1 MENINENS
9 KSPQNGDDQDDIL
22 TLKRNAFW
30 HIWKR
35 RALLLIALIFLL
47 IPLWGTFQPLFE
59 FILFAVSL
67 AALTYPIFYRPI
79 YRLGQKLMPHF
90 LGNRISEFSA
100 ILSTLTLLL
109 FMLSPIL
116 LLLIEASKS
125 PQGFGNMVVSL
136 ALGEDEGR
144 EILLDSVSRRISE
157 MRSIYPRLPIDEEK
171 AVQFVA
177 NLLGDTRQFSGSFLE
192 FLFKGT
198 RGFVAEL
205 ALALI
210 ALSFLYA
217 HGGSFVQQ
225 AMKFGGFERKEVE
238 IWFKLHRKITFRL
251 LSDTLLTSIFRGL
264 SLGVVAYFVGGFFFI
279 PVFFLGSF
287 AGLVPVVGS
296 AMIWLPLASLVW
308 TRGEPVTALF
318 LAFLSLVLNYGIS
331 RFRSGMGKR
340 LHQQGAWLSFML
352 FLGIIGGLLSY
363 GPQGFV
369 IGPMAVVLAYGLV
382 RFLSGQTLSDAR
394 QITHN

>member
-1 MENINENS
+1 MSLDSKEPSDSENGVDLLS
-9 KSPQNGDDQDDIL
+9 
-22 TLKRNAFW
+22 LKRNAFW
-30 HIWKR
+30 HLWKR
-35 RALLLIALIFLL
+35 RGLLLVALIFVL
-47 IPLWGTFQPLFE
+47 IPLWGTFKPLFE
-59 FILFAVSL
+59 FILFAISL
-67 AALTYPIFYRPI
+67 AALTYPVFYRPI
-79 YRLGQKLMPHF
+79 YRLVQKVGSKLPS
-90 LGNRISEFSA
+90 NRLSEFSA
-100 ILSTLTLLL
+100 ILSTLTLVL

-116 LLLIEASKS
+116 LLLVEASKT
-125 PQGFGNMVVSL
+125 PQSFGNMVVSL

-144 EILLDSVSRRISE
+144 QILLESVGQRISE
-157 MRSIYPRLPIDEEK
+157 MRSIYPRLPIDEGK
-171 AVQFVA
+171 AVQFVE

-225 AMKFGGFERKEVE
+225 AMKFGGFEKKEVE
-238 IWFKLHRKITFRL
+238 TWFKLHQKITLRL

-264 SLGVVAYFVGGFFFI
+264 SLGLVAYFVGGFFFL

-308 TRGEPVTALF
+308 SRGEPITAF
-318 LAFLSLVLNYGIS
+318 ILASLSLLLNYGIS
-331 RFRSGMGKR
+331 RFRAGMGKR
-340 LHQQGAWLSFML
+340 LHEQGAWLSFML

-369 IGPMAVVLAYGLV
+369 IGPMAVVLAYGLI
-382 RFLSGQTLSDAR
+382 RFLSGQSTS
-394 QITHN
+394 NS

>member
-1 MENINENS
+1 MSLDSKEPIDSENGVDLLS
-9 KSPQNGDDQDDIL
+9 
-22 TLKRNAFW
+22 LKRNAFW
-30 HIWKR
+30 HLWKR
-35 RALLLIALIFLL
+35 RGLLLVALIFVL
-47 IPLWGTFQPLFE
+47 IPLWGTFKPLFE
-59 FILFAVSL
+59 FILFAISL
-67 AALTYPIFYRPI
+67 AALTYPVFYRPI
-79 YRLGQKLMPHF
+79 YRLIQKVGLKLPS
-90 LGNRISEFSA
+90 NRLSEFSA
-100 ILSTLTLLL
+100 ILSTLTLVL

-116 LLLIEASKS
+116 LLLVEASKT
-125 PQGFGNMVVSL
+125 PQSFGNMVVSL

-144 EILLDSVSRRISE
+144 QILLESVGQRISE
-157 MRSIYPRLPIDEEK
+157 MRSIYPRLPIDEGK
-171 AVQFVA
+171 AVQFVE

-225 AMKFGGFERKEVE
+225 AMKFGGFEKKEVE
-238 IWFKLHRKITFRL
+238 TWFKLHQKITLRL

-264 SLGVVAYFVGGFFFI
+264 SLGLVAYFVGGFFFL

-308 TRGEPVTALF
+308 SRGEPITALI
-318 LAFLSLVLNYGIS
+318 LASLSLLLNYGIS
-331 RFRSGMGKR
+331 RFRAGMGKR
-340 LHQQGAWLSFML
+340 LHEQGAWLSFML

-363 GPQGFV
+363 GAQGFV
-369 IGPMAVVLAYGLV
+369 IGPMAVVLAYGLI
-382 RFLSGQTLSDAR
+382 RFLSGQS
-394 QITHN
+394 ISNS

>member
-1 MENINENS
+1 MSVDSKDSNEPES
-9 KSPQNGDDQDDIL
+9 GLDLLS
-22 TLKRNAFW
+22 LKRNAFW
-30 HIWKR
+30 HLWKR
-35 RALLLIALIFLL
+35 RGLLLVALIFVL
-47 IPLWGTFQPLFE
+47 IPLWGTFAPLFE
-59 FILFAVSL
+59 FILFAISL
-67 AALTYPIFYRPI
+67 AALTYPVFYRPI
-79 YRLGQKLMPHF
+79 YRLVQKVGSNLPS
-90 LGNRISEFSA
+90 NRLSEFSA
-100 ILSTLTLLL
+100 ILSTLTLVL

-116 LLLIEASKS
+116 LLLVEASKS
-125 PQGFGNMVVSL
+125 PQSFGNMVVSL
-136 ALGEDEGR
+136 AIGEDEGR
-144 EILLDSVSRRISE
+144 KILLNSVGQRISE

-225 AMKFGGFERKEVE
+225 AMKFGGFEKKEVE
-238 IWFKLHRKITFRL
+238 TWFKLHQKITLRL
-251 LSDTLLTSIFRGL
+251 LNDTLLTSIFRGL
-264 SLGVVAYFVGGFFFI
+264 SLGLVAYFIGGFFFL

-308 TRGEPVTALF
+308 TRGEPATALL
-318 LAFLSLVLNYGIS
+318 LASLSLLLNYGIS
-331 RFRSGMGKR
+331 RFRAGMGKR
-340 LHQQGAWLSFML
+340 LHEQGAWLSFML

-369 IGPMAVVLAYGLV
+369 IGPMAVVLAYGLI
-382 RFLSGQTLSDAR
+382 RFLSGQS
-394 QITHN
+394 ISNS

>member
-1 MENINENS
+1 MSVDSKDHSNSENGMDLLS
-9 KSPQNGDDQDDIL
+9 
-22 TLKRNAFW
+22 LKRNAFW
-30 HIWKR
+30 HLWKR
-35 RALLLIALIFLL
+35 RGLLLVALIFVL
-47 IPLWGTFQPLFE
+47 IPLWGTFKPLFE
-59 FILFAVSL
+59 FILFAISL
-67 AALTYPIFYRPI
+67 AALTYPVFYRPI
-79 YRLGQKLMPHF
+79 YRLVQKVGSKLPS
-90 LGNRISEFSA
+90 NRLSEFSA
-100 ILSTLTLLL
+100 ILSTLTLVL

-116 LLLIEASKS
+116 LLLVEASKT
-125 PQGFGNMVVSL
+125 PQSFGNMVVSL

-144 EILLDSVSRRISE
+144 QILLESVGQRISE
-157 MRSIYPRLPIDEEK
+157 MRSIYPRLPIDEGK
-171 AVQFVA
+171 AVQFVE

-225 AMKFGGFERKEVE
+225 AMKFGGFEKKEVE
-238 IWFKLHRKITFRL
+238 TWFKLHQKITLRL

-264 SLGVVAYFVGGFFFI
+264 SLGLVAYFVGGFFFL

-308 TRGEPVTALF
+308 SRGEPITALI
-318 LAFLSLVLNYGIS
+318 LASLSLLLNYGIS
-331 RFRSGMGKR
+331 RFRAGMGKR
-340 LHQQGAWLSFML
+340 LHEQGAWLSFML

-369 IGPMAVVLAYGLV
+369 IGPMAVVLAYGLI
-382 RFLSGQTLSDAR
+382 RFLSGQS
-394 QITHN
+394 ISNN

>member
-1 MENINENS
+1 MSVDSKDHSDSENGMDLLS
-9 KSPQNGDDQDDIL
+9 
-22 TLKRNAFW
+22 LKRNAFW
-30 HIWKR
+30 HLWKR
-35 RALLLIALIFLL
+35 RGLLLVALIFVL
-47 IPLWGTFQPLFE
+47 IPLWGTFKPLFE
-59 FILFAVSL
+59 FILFAISL
-67 AALTYPIFYRPI
+67 AALTYPVFYRPI
-79 YRLGQKLMPHF
+79 YRLVQKVGSKLPS
-90 LGNRISEFSA
+90 NRLSEFSA
-100 ILSTLTLLL
+100 ILSTLTLVL

-116 LLLIEASKS
+116 LLLVEASKT
-125 PQGFGNMVVSL
+125 PQSFGNMVVSL

-144 EILLDSVSRRISE
+144 QILLESVGQRISE
-157 MRSIYPRLPIDEEK
+157 MRSIYPRLPIDEGK
-171 AVQFVA
+171 AVQFVE

-225 AMKFGGFERKEVE
+225 AMKFGGFEKKEVE
-238 IWFKLHRKITFRL
+238 TWFKLHQKITLRL

-264 SLGVVAYFVGGFFFI
+264 SLGLVAYFVGGFFFL

-308 TRGEPVTALF
+308 SRGEPITALI
-318 LAFLSLVLNYGIS
+318 LASLSLLLNYGIS
-331 RFRSGMGKR
+331 RFRAGMGKR
-340 LHQQGAWLSFML
+340 LHEQGAWLSFML

-369 IGPMAVVLAYGLV
+369 IGPMAVVLAYGLI
-382 RFLSGQTLSDAR
+382 RFLSGQS
-394 QITHN
+394 ISKS

>member
-1 MENINENS
+1 MSGDSKDHNDSENGMDLLS
-9 KSPQNGDDQDDIL
+9 
-22 TLKRNAFW
+22 LKRNAFW
-30 HIWKR
+30 HLWKR
-35 RALLLIALIFLL
+35 RGLLLVALIFVL
-47 IPLWGTFQPLFE
+47 IPLWGTFAPLFE
-59 FILFAVSL
+59 FILFAISL
-67 AALTYPIFYRPI
+67 AALTYPVFYRPI
-79 YRLGQKLMPHF
+79 YRLVQKVGSNLPS
-90 LGNRISEFSA
+90 NRLSEFSA
-100 ILSTLTLLL
+100 ILSTLTLVL

-116 LLLIEASKS
+116 LLLVEASKS
-125 PQGFGNMVVSL
+125 PQSFGNMVVSL
-136 ALGEDEGR
+136 AIGEDEGR
-144 EILLDSVSRRISE
+144 KILLNSVGQRISE

-225 AMKFGGFERKEVE
+225 AMKFGGFEKKEVE
-238 IWFKLHRKITFRL
+238 TWFKLHQKITLRL

-264 SLGVVAYFVGGFFFI
+264 SLGLVAYFIGGFFFL

-308 TRGEPVTALF
+308 SRGEPVTALL
-318 LAFLSLVLNYGIS
+318 LASLSLLLNYGIS
-331 RFRSGMGKR
+331 RFRAGMGKR
-340 LHQQGAWLSFML
+340 LHEQGAWLSFML

-369 IGPMAVVLAYGLV
+369 IGPMAVVLAYGLI
-382 RFLSGQTLSDAR
+382 RFLSGQSVTNS
-394 QITHN
+394 

>member
-1 MENINENS
+1 MNFNS
-9 KSPQNGDDQDDIL
+9 TGSEDGGSTQDL
-22 TLKRNAFW
+22 LSMKRNAFW
-30 HIWKR
+30 HMWKR
-35 RALLLIALIFLL
+35 RAVLLIALIFVL
-47 IPLWGTFQPLFE
+47 IPLLGTFKPLFE

-67 AALTYPIFYRPI
+67 AALTYPIFFRPI
-79 YRLGQKLMPHF
+79 YRLGKKLLPNF
-90 LGNRISEFSA
+90 AGNRLSECSA
-100 ILSTLTLLL
+100 IISTLILLL

-116 LLLIEASKS
+116 LLLVEVSKS
-125 PQGFGNMVVSL
+125 PQGFGNMVISL
-136 ALGEDEGR
+136 ALGENEGR
-144 EILLDSVSRRISE
+144 AILLDSVSQRISE
-157 MRSIYPRLPIDEEK
+157 MRSIYPRLPIDEDK

-217 HGGSFVQQ
+217 HGGSFIQQ

-238 IWFKLHRKITFRL
+238 TWFKLHQKITFRL

-264 SLGVVAYFVGGFFFI
+264 ALGLVAYFTGGFFFL

-308 TRGEPVTALF
+308 TRGEPVTALI
-318 LAFLSLVLNYGIS
+318 LAVLSLVLNYGIS
-331 RFRSGMGKR
+331 RFRARMGKR

-382 RFLSGQTLSDAR
+382 RFLSGQSLSDPNPKGV
-394 QITHN
+394 I

>member
-1 MENINENS
+1 MSGDS
-9 KSPQNGDDQDDIL
+9 KDHNDSDNGMDL
-22 TLKRNAFW
+22 LSLKRNAFW
-30 HIWKR
+30 HLWKR
-35 RALLLIALIFLL
+35 RGLLLVALIFVL
-47 IPLWGTFQPLFE
+47 IPLWGTFAPLFE
-59 FILFAVSL
+59 FILFAISL

-79 YRLGQKLMPHF
+79 YRLVQKVGSNLPS
-90 LGNRISEFSA
+90 NRLSEFSA
-100 ILSTLTLLL
+100 ILSTLTLVL

-116 LLLIEASKS
+116 LLLLEASKS
-125 PQGFGNMVVSL
+125 PQSFGNMVVSL

-144 EILLDSVSRRISE
+144 QILLNSVGQRISE

-225 AMKFGGFERKEVE
+225 AMKFGGFEKKEVE
-238 IWFKLHRKITFRL
+238 TWFKLHQKITLRL

-264 SLGVVAYFVGGFFFI
+264 SLGLVAYFVGGFFFL

-308 TRGEPVTALF
+308 SRGEPVTALL
-318 LAFLSLVLNYGIS
+318 LASLSLLLNYGIS
-331 RFRSGMGKR
+331 RFRAGMGKR
-340 LHQQGAWLSFML
+340 LHEQGAWLSFML

-369 IGPMAVVLAYGLV
+369 IGPMAVVLAYGLI
-382 RFLSGQTLSDAR
+382 RFLSGQSVTNS
-394 QITHN
+394 

>member
-1 MENINENS
+1 MSLDSKEPSDSENGVDLLS
-9 KSPQNGDDQDDIL
+9 
-22 TLKRNAFW
+22 LKRNAFW
-30 HIWKR
+30 HLWKR
-35 RALLLIALIFLL
+35 RGLLLVALIFVL
-47 IPLWGTFQPLFE
+47 IPLWGTFKPLFE
-59 FILFAVSL
+59 FILFAISL
-67 AALTYPIFYRPI
+67 AALTYPVFYRPI
-79 YRLGQKLMPHF
+79 YRLIQKVGSKLPS
-90 LGNRISEFSA
+90 NRLSEFSA
-100 ILSTLTLLL
+100 ILSTLTLVL

-116 LLLIEASKS
+116 LLLVEASKT
-125 PQGFGNMVVSL
+125 PQSFGNMVVSL
-136 ALGEDEGR
+136 ALGENEGR
-144 EILLDSVSRRISE
+144 QILLESVGQRISE
-157 MRSIYPRLPIDEEK
+157 MRSIYPRLPIDEGK
-171 AVQFVA
+171 AVQFVE

-225 AMKFGGFERKEVE
+225 AMKFGGFEKKEVE
-238 IWFKLHRKITFRL
+238 TWFKLHQKITLRL

-264 SLGVVAYFVGGFFFI
+264 SLGLVAYFVGGFFFL

-308 TRGEPVTALF
+308 SRGEPITALI
-318 LAFLSLVLNYGIS
+318 LASLSLLLNYGIS
-331 RFRSGMGKR
+331 RFRAGMGKR
-340 LHQQGAWLSFML
+340 LHEQGAWLSFML

-363 GPQGFV
+363 GAQGFV
-369 IGPMAVVLAYGLV
+369 IGPMAVVLAYGLI
-382 RFLSGQTLSDAR
+382 RFLSGQS
-394 QITHN
+394 ISNS

>member
-1 MENINENS
+1 MSVDSKDHSDSENGMDLLS
-9 KSPQNGDDQDDIL
+9 
-22 TLKRNAFW
+22 LKRNAFW
-30 HIWKR
+30 HLWKR
-35 RALLLIALIFLL
+35 RGLLLGALIFVL
-47 IPLWGTFQPLFE
+47 IPLWGTFKPLFE
-59 FILFAVSL
+59 FILFAISL
-67 AALTYPIFYRPI
+67 AALTYPVFYRPI
-79 YRLGQKLMPHF
+79 YRLVQKVGSKLPS
-90 LGNRISEFSA
+90 NRLSEFSA
-100 ILSTLTLLL
+100 ILSTLTLVL

-116 LLLIEASKS
+116 LLLVEASKT
-125 PQGFGNMVVSL
+125 PQSFGNMVVSL

-144 EILLDSVSRRISE
+144 QILLGSVGQRISE
-157 MRSIYPRLPIDEEK
+157 MRSIYPRLPIDEGK
-171 AVQFVA
+171 AVQFVE

-225 AMKFGGFERKEVE
+225 AMKFGGFEKKEVE
-238 IWFKLHRKITFRL
+238 TWFKLHQKITLRL

-264 SLGVVAYFVGGFFFI
+264 SLGLVAYFVGGFFFL

-308 TRGEPVTALF
+308 SRGEPITALI
-318 LAFLSLVLNYGIS
+318 LASLSLLLNYGIS
-331 RFRSGMGKR
+331 RFRAGMGKR
-340 LHQQGAWLSFML
+340 LHEQGAWLSFML

-369 IGPMAVVLAYGLV
+369 IGPMAVVLAYGLI
-382 RFLSGQTLSDAR
+382 RFLSGQS
-394 QITHN
+394 ISNS

>member
-1 MENINENS
+1 MSGDS
-9 KSPQNGDDQDDIL
+9 KDHNDSDNGMDL
-22 TLKRNAFW
+22 LSLKRNAFW
-30 HIWKR
+30 HLWKR
-35 RALLLIALIFLL
+35 RGLLLVALIFVL
-47 IPLWGTFQPLFE
+47 IPLWGTFAPLFE
-59 FILFAVSL
+59 FILFAISL
-67 AALTYPIFYRPI
+67 AALTYPVFYRPI
-79 YRLGQKLMPHF
+79 YRLVQKVGSNLPS
-90 LGNRISEFSA
+90 NRLSEFSA
-100 ILSTLTLLL
+100 ILSTLTLVL

-116 LLLIEASKS
+116 LLLVEASKS
-125 PQGFGNMVVSL
+125 PQSFGNMVVSL

-144 EILLDSVSRRISE
+144 QILLNSVGQRISE
-157 MRSIYPRLPIDEEK
+157 MRSIYPRLPIDEDK

-225 AMKFGGFERKEVE
+225 AMKFGGFEKKEVE
-238 IWFKLHRKITFRL
+238 TWFKLHQKITLRL

-264 SLGVVAYFVGGFFFI
+264 SLGLVAYFVGGFFFL

-287 AGLVPVVGS
+287 VGLVPVVGS

-308 TRGEPVTALF
+308 SRGEPVTALL
-318 LAFLSLVLNYGIS
+318 LASLSLLLNYGIS
-331 RFRSGMGKR
+331 RFRAGMGKR
-340 LHQQGAWLSFML
+340 LHEQGAWLSFML

-369 IGPMAVVLAYGLV
+369 IGPMAVVLAYGLI
-382 RFLSGQTLSDAR
+382 RFLSGQSVTNS
-394 QITHN
+394 

>member
-1 MENINENS
+1 MSVDS
-9 KSPQNGDDQDDIL
+9 KDHNDSDNGMDL
-22 TLKRNAFW
+22 LSLKRNAFW
-30 HIWKR
+30 HLWKR
-35 RALLLIALIFLL
+35 RGLLLVALIFVL
-47 IPLWGTFQPLFE
+47 IPLWGTFEPLFE
-59 FILFAVSL
+59 FILFAISL
-67 AALTYPIFYRPI
+67 AALTYPVFYRPI
-79 YRLGQKLMPHF
+79 YRLVQKVGSNLPS
-90 LGNRISEFSA
+90 NRLSEFSA
-100 ILSTLTLLL
+100 ILSTLTLVL

-116 LLLIEASKS
+116 LLLVEASKS
-125 PQGFGNMVVSL
+125 PQSFGNMVVSL

-144 EILLDSVSRRISE
+144 QILLNSVGQRISE

-225 AMKFGGFERKEVE
+225 AMKFGGFEKKEVE
-238 IWFKLHRKITFRL
+238 TWFKLHQKITLRL

-264 SLGVVAYFVGGFFFI
+264 SLGLVAYFIGGFFFL

-308 TRGEPVTALF
+308 TRGEPATALL
-318 LAFLSLVLNYGIS
+318 LASLSLLLNYGIS
-331 RFRSGMGKR
+331 RFRAGMGKR
-340 LHQQGAWLSFML
+340 LHEQGAWLSFML

-369 IGPMAVVLAYGLV
+369 IGPMAVVLAYGLI
-382 RFLSGQTLSDAR
+382 RFLSGQSVTNS
-394 QITHN
+394 

>member
-1 MENINENS
+1 MSGDS
-9 KSPQNGDDQDDIL
+9 KDHNDSDNGMDL
-22 TLKRNAFW
+22 LSLKRNAFW
-30 HIWKR
+30 HLWKR
-35 RALLLIALIFLL
+35 RGLLLVALIFVL
-47 IPLWGTFQPLFE
+47 IPLWGTFEPLFE
-59 FILFAVSL
+59 FILFAISL
-67 AALTYPIFYRPI
+67 AALTYPVFYRPI
-79 YRLGQKLMPHF
+79 YRLVQKVGSNLPS
-90 LGNRISEFSA
+90 NRLSEFSA
-100 ILSTLTLLL
+100 ILSTLTLVL

-116 LLLIEASKS
+116 LLLVEASKS
-125 PQGFGNMVVSL
+125 PQSFGNMVVSL

-144 EILLDSVSRRISE
+144 QILLNSVGQRISE

-225 AMKFGGFERKEVE
+225 AMKFGGFEKKEVE
-238 IWFKLHRKITFRL
+238 TWFKLHQKITLRL

-264 SLGVVAYFVGGFFFI
+264 SLGLVAYFVGGFFFL

-308 TRGEPVTALF
+308 SRGEPVTALL
-318 LAFLSLVLNYGIS
+318 LASLSLLLNYGIS
-331 RFRSGMGKR
+331 RFRAGMGKR
-340 LHQQGAWLSFML
+340 LHEQGAWLSFML

-369 IGPMAVVLAYGLV
+369 IGPMAVVLAYGLI
-382 RFLSGQTLSDAR
+382 RFLSGQSVTNS
-394 QITHN
+394 

>member
-1 MENINENS
+1 MSVDSKDHSDSENGMDLLS
-9 KSPQNGDDQDDIL
+9 
-22 TLKRNAFW
+22 LKRNAFW
-30 HIWKR
+30 HLWKR
-35 RALLLIALIFLL
+35 RGLLLVALIFVL
-47 IPLWGTFQPLFE
+47 IPLWGTFKPLFE
-59 FILFAVSL
+59 FILFAISL
-67 AALTYPIFYRPI
+67 AALTYPVFYRPI
-79 YRLGQKLMPHF
+79 YRLVQKVGSKLPS
-90 LGNRISEFSA
+90 NRLSEFSA
-100 ILSTLTLLL
+100 ILSTLTLVL

-116 LLLIEASKS
+116 LLLVEASKT
-125 PQGFGNMVVSL
+125 PQSFGNMVVSL
-136 ALGEDEGR
+136 ALGENEGR
-144 EILLDSVSRRISE
+144 QILLESVGQRISE
-157 MRSIYPRLPIDEEK
+157 MRSIYPRLPIDEGK
-171 AVQFVA
+171 AVQFVE

-225 AMKFGGFERKEVE
+225 AMKFGGFEKKEVE
-238 IWFKLHRKITFRL
+238 TWFNLHQKITLRL

-264 SLGVVAYFVGGFFFI
+264 SLGLVAYFVGGFFFL

-308 TRGEPVTALF
+308 SRGEPITALI
-318 LAFLSLVLNYGIS
+318 LASLSLLLNYGIS
-331 RFRSGMGKR
+331 RFRAGMGKR
-340 LHQQGAWLSFML
+340 LHEQGAWLSFML

-369 IGPMAVVLAYGLV
+369 IGPMAVVLAYGLI
-382 RFLSGQTLSDAR
+382 RFLSGQS
-394 QITHN
+394 ISNN

>member
-1 MENINENS
+1 MSGDAKDHNDSENGMDLLS
-9 KSPQNGDDQDDIL
+9 
-22 TLKRNAFW
+22 LKRNAFW
-30 HIWKR
+30 HLWKR
-35 RALLLIALIFLL
+35 RGLLLVALIFVL
-47 IPLWGTFQPLFE
+47 IPLWGTFEPLFE
-59 FILFAVSL
+59 FILFAISL
-67 AALTYPIFYRPI
+67 AALTYPVFYRPI
-79 YRLGQKLMPHF
+79 YRLVQKVGSNLPI
-90 LGNRISEFSA
+90 NRLSEFSA
-100 ILSTLTLLL
+100 ILSTLTLVL

-116 LLLIEASKS
+116 LLLVEASKS
-125 PQGFGNMVVSL
+125 PQSFGNMVVSL

-144 EILLDSVSRRISE
+144 QILLNSVGQRISE

-225 AMKFGGFERKEVE
+225 AMKFGGFEKKEVE
-238 IWFKLHRKITFRL
+238 TWFKLHQKITLRL

-264 SLGVVAYFVGGFFFI
+264 SLGLVAYFVGGFFFL

-308 TRGEPVTALF
+308 SRGEPVTALL
-318 LAFLSLVLNYGIS
+318 LASLSLLLNYGIS
-331 RFRSGMGKR
+331 RFRAGMGKR
-340 LHQQGAWLSFML
+340 LHEQGAWLSFML

-369 IGPMAVVLAYGLV
+369 IGPMAVVLAYGLI
-382 RFLSGQTLSDAR
+382 RFLSGQSVTNS
-394 QITHN
+394 

>member
-1 MENINENS
+1 MSGDS
-9 KSPQNGDDQDDIL
+9 KDHNDSDNGMDL
-22 TLKRNAFW
+22 LSFKRNAFW
-30 HIWKR
+30 HLWKR
-35 RALLLIALIFLL
+35 RGLLLVALIFVL
-47 IPLWGTFQPLFE
+47 IPLWGTFAPLFE
-59 FILFAVSL
+59 FILFAISL
-67 AALTYPIFYRPI
+67 AALTYPVFYRPI
-79 YRLGQKLMPHF
+79 YRLVQKVGSNLPS
-90 LGNRISEFSA
+90 NRLSEFSA
-100 ILSTLTLLL
+100 ILSTLTLVL

-116 LLLIEASKS
+116 LLLVEASKS
-125 PQGFGNMVVSL
+125 PQSFGNMVVSL

-144 EILLDSVSRRISE
+144 QILLNSVGQRISE
-157 MRSIYPRLPIDEEK
+157 MRSIYPRLPIDEDK

-225 AMKFGGFERKEVE
+225 AMKFGGFEKKEVE
-238 IWFKLHRKITFRL
+238 TWFKLHQKITLRL

-264 SLGVVAYFVGGFFFI
+264 SLGLVAYFVGGFFFL

-287 AGLVPVVGS
+287 VGLVPVVGS

-308 TRGEPVTALF
+308 SRGEPVTALL
-318 LAFLSLVLNYGIS
+318 LASLSLLLNYGIS
-331 RFRSGMGKR
+331 RFRAGMGKR
-340 LHQQGAWLSFML
+340 LHEQGAWLSFML

-369 IGPMAVVLAYGLV
+369 IGPMAVVLAYGLI
-382 RFLSGQTLSDAR
+382 RFLSGQSVTNS
-394 QITHN
+394 

>member
-1 MENINENS
+1 MSGDS
-9 KSPQNGDDQDDIL
+9 KDHNDSDNGMDL
-22 TLKRNAFW
+22 LSLKRNAFW
-30 HIWKR
+30 HLWKR
-35 RALLLIALIFLL
+35 RGLLLVALIFVL
-47 IPLWGTFQPLFE
+47 IPLWGTFEPLFE
-59 FILFAVSL
+59 FILFAISL

-79 YRLGQKLMPHF
+79 YRLVQKVGSNLPS
-90 LGNRISEFSA
+90 NRLSEFSA
-100 ILSTLTLLL
+100 ILSTLTLVL

-116 LLLIEASKS
+116 LLLVEASKS
-125 PQGFGNMVVSL
+125 PQSFGNMVVSL
-136 ALGEDEGR
+136 ALGEVEGR
-144 EILLDSVSRRISE
+144 QILLNSVGQRISE

-225 AMKFGGFERKEVE
+225 AMKFGGFEKKEVE
-238 IWFKLHRKITFRL
+238 TWFKLHQKITLRL

-264 SLGVVAYFVGGFFFI
+264 SLGLVAYFVGGFFFL

-308 TRGEPVTALF
+308 SRGEPVTALL
-318 LAFLSLVLNYGIS
+318 LASLSLLLNYGIS
-331 RFRSGMGKR
+331 RFRAGMGKR
-340 LHQQGAWLSFML
+340 LHEQGAWLSFML

-369 IGPMAVVLAYGLV
+369 IGPMAVVLAYGLI
-382 RFLSGQTLSDAR
+382 RFLSGQSVTNS
-394 QITHN
+394 

>member
-1 MENINENS
+1 MSVDSKDSNEPES
-9 KSPQNGDDQDDIL
+9 GLDLLS
-22 TLKRNAFW
+22 LKRNAFW
-30 HIWKR
+30 HLWKR
-35 RALLLIALIFLL
+35 RGLLLVALIFVL
-47 IPLWGTFQPLFE
+47 IPLWGTFAPLFE
-59 FILFAVSL
+59 FILFAISL
-67 AALTYPIFYRPI
+67 AALTYPVFYRPI
-79 YRLGQKLMPHF
+79 YRLVQKVGSNLPS
-90 LGNRISEFSA
+90 NRLSEFSA
-100 ILSTLTLLL
+100 ILSTLTLVL

-116 LLLIEASKS
+116 LLLVEASKS
-125 PQGFGNMVVSL
+125 PQSFGNMVVSL

-144 EILLDSVSRRISE
+144 QILLNSVGQRVSE

-225 AMKFGGFERKEVE
+225 AMKFGGFEKKEVE
-238 IWFKLHRKITFRL
+238 TWFKLHQKITLRL

-264 SLGVVAYFVGGFFFI
+264 SLGLVAYFVGGFFFL

-308 TRGEPVTALF
+308 TRGEPATALL
-318 LAFLSLVLNYGIS
+318 LASLSLLLNYGIS
-331 RFRSGMGKR
+331 RFRAGMGKR
-340 LHQQGAWLSFML
+340 LHEQGAWLSFML

-369 IGPMAVVLAYGLV
+369 IGPMAVVLAYGLI
-382 RFLSGQTLSDAR
+382 RFLSGQSVTNS
-394 QITHN
+394 

>member
-1 MENINENS
+1 MSGDLKDHNDS
-9 KSPQNGDDQDDIL
+9 DNGMDL
-22 TLKRNAFW
+22 LSLKRNAFW
-30 HIWKR
+30 HLWKR
-35 RALLLIALIFLL
+35 RGLLLVALIFVL
-47 IPLWGTFQPLFE
+47 IPLWGTFAPLFE
-59 FILFAVSL
+59 FILFAISL

-79 YRLGQKLMPHF
+79 YRLVQKVGSNLPS
-90 LGNRISEFSA
+90 NRLSEFSA
-100 ILSTLTLLL
+100 ILSTLTLVL

-116 LLLIEASKS
+116 LLLVEASKS
-125 PQGFGNMVVSL
+125 PQSFGNMVVSL

-144 EILLDSVSRRISE
+144 QILLNSVGQRISE

-225 AMKFGGFERKEVE
+225 AMKFGGFEKKEVE
-238 IWFKLHRKITFRL
+238 TWFKLHQKITLRL

-264 SLGVVAYFVGGFFFI
+264 SLGLVAYFVGGFFFL

-308 TRGEPVTALF
+308 SRGEPVTALL
-318 LAFLSLVLNYGIS
+318 LASLSLLLNYGIS
-331 RFRSGMGKR
+331 RFRAGMGKR
-340 LHQQGAWLSFML
+340 LHEQGAWLSFML

-369 IGPMAVVLAYGLV
+369 IGPMAVVLAYGLI
-382 RFLSGQTLSDAR
+382 RFLSGQSVTNS
-394 QITHN
+394 

>member
-1 MENINENS
+1 MSLDSKEPSDSENGVDLLS
-9 KSPQNGDDQDDIL
+9 
-22 TLKRNAFW
+22 LKRNAFW
-30 HIWKR
+30 HLWKR
-35 RALLLIALIFLL
+35 RGLLLVALTFVL
-47 IPLWGTFQPLFE
+47 IPLWGTFKPLFE
-59 FILFAVSL
+59 FILFAISL
-67 AALTYPIFYRPI
+67 AALTYPVFYRPI
-79 YRLGQKLMPHF
+79 YRLIQKVGSKLPS
-90 LGNRISEFSA
+90 NRLSEFSA
-100 ILSTLTLLL
+100 ILSTLTLVL

-116 LLLIEASKS
+116 LLLVEASKT
-125 PQGFGNMVVSL
+125 PQSFGNMVVSL

-144 EILLDSVSRRISE
+144 QILLESVGQRISE
-157 MRSIYPRLPIDEEK
+157 MRSIYPRLPIDEGK
-171 AVQFVA
+171 AVQFVE

-225 AMKFGGFERKEVE
+225 AMKFGGFEKKEVE
-238 IWFKLHRKITFRL
+238 TWFKLHQKITLRL

-264 SLGVVAYFVGGFFFI
+264 SLGLVAYFVGGFFFL

-308 TRGEPVTALF
+308 SRGEPITALI
-318 LAFLSLVLNYGIS
+318 LAFLSLLLNYGIS
-331 RFRSGMGKR
+331 RFRAGMGKR
-340 LHQQGAWLSFML
+340 LHEQGAWLSFML

-369 IGPMAVVLAYGLV
+369 IGPMAVVLAYGLI
-382 RFLSGQTLSDAR
+382 RFLSGQSTS
-394 QITHN
+394 NN

>member
-1 MENINENS
+1 MSVDSKDHSDSENGMDLLS
-9 KSPQNGDDQDDIL
+9 
-22 TLKRNAFW
+22 LKRNAFW
-30 HIWKR
+30 HLWKR
-35 RALLLIALIFLL
+35 RGLLLGALIFVL
-47 IPLWGTFQPLFE
+47 IPLWGTFKPLFE
-59 FILFAVSL
+59 FILFAISL
-67 AALTYPIFYRPI
+67 AALTYPVFYRPI
-79 YRLGQKLMPHF
+79 YRLVQKVGSKLPS
-90 LGNRISEFSA
+90 NRLSEFSA
-100 ILSTLTLLL
+100 ILSTLTLVL

-116 LLLIEASKS
+116 LLLVEASKT
-125 PQGFGNMVVSL
+125 PQSFGNMVVSL

-144 EILLDSVSRRISE
+144 QILLESVGQRISE
-157 MRSIYPRLPIDEEK
+157 MRSIYPRLPIDEGK
-171 AVQFVA
+171 AVQFVE

-225 AMKFGGFERKEVE
+225 AMKFGGFEKKEVE
-238 IWFKLHRKITFRL
+238 TWFKLHQKITLRL

-264 SLGVVAYFVGGFFFI
+264 SLGLVAYFVGGFFFL

-308 TRGEPVTALF
+308 SRGEPITALI
-318 LAFLSLVLNYGIS
+318 LASLSLLLNYGIS
-331 RFRSGMGKR
+331 RFRAGMGKR
-340 LHQQGAWLSFML
+340 LHEQGAWLSFML

-369 IGPMAVVLAYGLV
+369 IGPMAVVLAYGLI
-382 RFLSGQTLSDAR
+382 RFLSGQS
-394 QITHN
+394 ISNS

>member
-1 MENINENS
+1 MSGDSKDHNDSDNS
-9 KSPQNGDDQDDIL
+9 MDLLS
-22 TLKRNAFW
+22 LKRNAFW
-30 HIWKR
+30 HLWKR
-35 RALLLIALIFLL
+35 RGLLLVALIFVL
-47 IPLWGTFQPLFE
+47 IPLWGTFEPLFE
-59 FILFAVSL
+59 FILFAISL

-79 YRLGQKLMPHF
+79 YRLVQKVGSNLPS
-90 LGNRISEFSA
+90 NRLSEFSA
-100 ILSTLTLLL
+100 ILSTLTLVL

-116 LLLIEASKS
+116 LLLVEASKS
-125 PQGFGNMVVSL
+125 PQSFGNMVVSL

-144 EILLDSVSRRISE
+144 QILLNSVGQRISE

-225 AMKFGGFERKEVE
+225 AMKFGGFEKKEVE
-238 IWFKLHRKITFRL
+238 TWFKLHQKITLRL

-264 SLGVVAYFVGGFFFI
+264 SLGLVAYFVGGFFFL

-308 TRGEPVTALF
+308 SRGEPVTALL
-318 LAFLSLVLNYGIS
+318 LASLSLLLNYGIS
-331 RFRSGMGKR
+331 RFRAGMGKR
-340 LHQQGAWLSFML
+340 LHEQGAWLSFML

-369 IGPMAVVLAYGLV
+369 IGPMAVVLAYGLI
-382 RFLSGQTLSDAR
+382 RFLSGQS
-394 QITHN
+394 ISNN

>member
-1 MENINENS
+1 MSVDSKEPSDSENGVDLLS
-9 KSPQNGDDQDDIL
+9 
-22 TLKRNAFW
+22 LKRNAFW
-30 HIWKR
+30 HLWKR
-35 RALLLIALIFLL
+35 RGLLLVALIFVL
-47 IPLWGTFQPLFE
+47 IPLWGTFKPLFE
-59 FILFAVSL
+59 FILFAISL
-67 AALTYPIFYRPI
+67 AALTYPVFYRPI
-79 YRLGQKLMPHF
+79 YRLVQKVGSKLPS
-90 LGNRISEFSA
+90 NRLSEFSA
-100 ILSTLTLLL
+100 ILSTLTLVF

-116 LLLIEASKS
+116 LLLVEASKT
-125 PQGFGNMVVSL
+125 PQSFGNMVVSL

-144 EILLDSVSRRISE
+144 QILLESVGQRISE
-157 MRSIYPRLPIDEEK
+157 MRSIYPRLPIDEGK
-171 AVQFVA
+171 AVQFVE

-225 AMKFGGFERKEVE
+225 AMKFGGFEKKEVE
-238 IWFKLHRKITFRL
+238 TWFKLHQKITLRL

-264 SLGVVAYFVGGFFFI
+264 SLGLVAYFVGGFFFL

-308 TRGEPVTALF
+308 SRGESITALI
-318 LAFLSLVLNYGIS
+318 LASLSLLLNYGIS
-331 RFRSGMGKR
+331 RFRAGMGKR
-340 LHQQGAWLSFML
+340 LHEQGAWLSFML

-363 GPQGFV
+363 GAQGFV
-369 IGPMAVVLAYGLV
+369 IGPMAVVLAYGLI
-382 RFLSGQTLSDAR
+382 RFLSGQS
-394 QITHN
+394 ISNS

>member
-1 MENINENS
+1 MSLDSKEPSDSENGVDLLS
-9 KSPQNGDDQDDIL
+9 
-22 TLKRNAFW
+22 LKRNAFW
-30 HIWKR
+30 HLWKR
-35 RALLLIALIFLL
+35 RGLLLVALIFVL
-47 IPLWGTFQPLFE
+47 IPLWGTFKPLFE
-59 FILFAVSL
+59 FILFAISL
-67 AALTYPIFYRPI
+67 AALTYPVFYRPI
-79 YRLGQKLMPHF
+79 YRLIQKVGSKLPS
-90 LGNRISEFSA
+90 NRLSEFSA
-100 ILSTLTLLL
+100 ILSTLTLVF

-116 LLLIEASKS
+116 LLLVEASKT
-125 PQGFGNMVVSL
+125 PQSFGNMVVSL

-144 EILLDSVSRRISE
+144 QILLESVGQRISE
-157 MRSIYPRLPIDEEK
+157 MRSIYPRLPIDEGK
-171 AVQFVA
+171 AVQFVE

-225 AMKFGGFERKEVE
+225 AMKFGGFEKKEVE
-238 IWFKLHRKITFRL
+238 TWFKLHQKITLRL

-264 SLGVVAYFVGGFFFI
+264 SLGLVAYFVGGFFFL

-308 TRGEPVTALF
+308 SRGEPITALI
-318 LAFLSLVLNYGIS
+318 LASLSLLLNYGIS
-331 RFRSGMGKR
+331 RFRAGMGKR
-340 LHQQGAWLSFML
+340 LHEQGAWLSFML

-363 GPQGFV
+363 GAQGFV
-369 IGPMAVVLAYGLV
+369 IGPMAVVLAYGLI
-382 RFLSGQTLSDAR
+382 RFLSGQS
-394 QITHN
+394 ISNS

>member
-1 MENINENS
+1 MSLDSKEPSDSENGVDLLS
-9 KSPQNGDDQDDIL
+9 
-22 TLKRNAFW
+22 LKRNAFW
-30 HIWKR
+30 HLWKR
-35 RALLLIALIFLL
+35 RGLLLVALIFVL
-47 IPLWGTFQPLFE
+47 IPLWGTFKPLFE
-59 FILFAVSL
+59 FILFAISL
-67 AALTYPIFYRPI
+67 AALTYPVFYRPI
-79 YRLGQKLMPHF
+79 YRLIQKVGSKLPS
-90 LGNRISEFSA
+90 NRLSEFSA
-100 ILSTLTLLL
+100 ILSTLTLVL

-116 LLLIEASKS
+116 LLLVEASKT
-125 PQGFGNMVVSL
+125 PQSFGNMVVSL

-144 EILLDSVSRRISE
+144 QILLESVGQRISE
-157 MRSIYPRLPIDEEK
+157 MRSIYPRLPIDEGK
-171 AVQFVA
+171 AVQFVE

-225 AMKFGGFERKEVE
+225 AMKFGGFEKKEVE
-238 IWFKLHRKITFRL
+238 TWFKLHQKITLRL

-264 SLGVVAYFVGGFFFI
+264 SLGLVAYFVGGFFFL

-308 TRGEPVTALF
+308 SRGEPITALI
-318 LAFLSLVLNYGIS
+318 LASLSLLLNYGIS
-331 RFRSGMGKR
+331 RFRAGMGKR
-340 LHQQGAWLSFML
+340 LHEQGAWLSFML

-369 IGPMAVVLAYGLV
+369 IGPMAVVLAYGLI
-382 RFLSGQTLSDAR
+382 RFLSGQS
-394 QITHN
+394 ISNS

>member
-1 MENINENS
+1 MNVDSKDHSDSEN
-9 KSPQNGDDQDDIL
+9 GVDL
-22 TLKRNAFW
+22 LALKRNAFW
-30 HIWKR
+30 HLWKR
-35 RALLLIALIFLL
+35 RGLLLVALIFVL
-47 IPLWGTFQPLFE
+47 IPLWGTFKPLFE
-59 FILFAVSL
+59 FILFAISL
-67 AALTYPIFYRPI
+67 AALTYPVFYRPI
-79 YRLGQKLMPHF
+79 YRLVQKVGSKLPS
-90 LGNRISEFSA
+90 NRLSEFSA
-100 ILSTLTLLL
+100 ILSTLTLVF

-116 LLLIEASKS
+116 LLLVEASKT
-125 PQGFGNMVVSL
+125 PQSFGNMVVSL

-144 EILLDSVSRRISE
+144 QILLESVGQRISE
-157 MRSIYPRLPIDEEK
+157 MRSIYPRLPIDEGK
-171 AVQFVA
+171 AVQFVE

-225 AMKFGGFERKEVE
+225 AMKFGGFEKKEVE
-238 IWFKLHRKITFRL
+238 TWFKLHQKITLRL

-264 SLGVVAYFVGGFFFI
+264 SLGLVAYFVGGFFFL

-308 TRGEPVTALF
+308 SRGEPITAII
-318 LAFLSLVLNYGIS
+318 LASLSLLLNYGIS
-331 RFRSGMGKR
+331 RFRAGMGKR
-340 LHQQGAWLSFML
+340 LHEQGAWLSFML

-363 GPQGFV
+363 GAQGFV
-369 IGPMAVVLAYGLV
+369 IGPMAVVLAYGLI
-382 RFLSGQTLSDAR
+382 RFLSGQS
-394 QITHN
+394 ISNS

>member
-1 MENINENS
+1 MSVDSKDHSDSENGMDLLS
-9 KSPQNGDDQDDIL
+9 
-22 TLKRNAFW
+22 LKRNAFW
-30 HIWKR
+30 HLWKR
-35 RALLLIALIFLL
+35 RGLLLVALIFVL
-47 IPLWGTFQPLFE
+47 IPLWGTFKPLFE
-59 FILFAVSL
+59 FILFAISL
-67 AALTYPIFYRPI
+67 AALTYPVFYRPI
-79 YRLGQKLMPHF
+79 YRLVQKVGSKLPS
-90 LGNRISEFSA
+90 NRLSEFSA
-100 ILSTLTLLL
+100 ILSTLTLVF

-116 LLLIEASKS
+116 LLLVEASKT
-125 PQGFGNMVVSL
+125 PQSFGNMVVSL

-144 EILLDSVSRRISE
+144 QILLDSVGQRISE
-157 MRSIYPRLPIDEEK
+157 MRSIYPRLPIDEAK
-171 AVQFVA
+171 AVQFVE

-225 AMKFGGFERKEVE
+225 AMKFGGFEKKEVE
-238 IWFKLHRKITFRL
+238 TWFKLHQKITLRL

-264 SLGVVAYFVGGFFFI
+264 SLGLVAYFVGGFFFL

-308 TRGEPVTALF
+308 SRGEPITALI
-318 LAFLSLVLNYGIS
+318 LASLSLLLNYGIS
-331 RFRSGMGKR
+331 RFRAGMGKR
-340 LHQQGAWLSFML
+340 LHEQGAWLSFML

-369 IGPMAVVLAYGLV
+369 IGPMAVVLAYGLI
-382 RFLSGQTLSDAR
+382 RFLSGQS
-394 QITHN
+394 ISKS

>member
-1 MENINENS
+1 MSVDSKDHSNSENGMDLLS
-9 KSPQNGDDQDDIL
+9 
-22 TLKRNAFW
+22 LKRNAFW
-30 HIWKR
+30 HLWKR
-35 RALLLIALIFLL
+35 RGLLLVALIFVL
-47 IPLWGTFQPLFE
+47 IPLWGTFKPLFE
-59 FILFAVSL
+59 FILFAISL
-67 AALTYPIFYRPI
+67 AALTYPVFYRPI
-79 YRLGQKLMPHF
+79 YRLIQKVGSKLPS
-90 LGNRISEFSA
+90 NRLSEFSA
-100 ILSTLTLLL
+100 ILSTLTLVL

-116 LLLIEASKS
+116 LLLVEASKT
-125 PQGFGNMVVSL
+125 PQSFGNMVVSL

-144 EILLDSVSRRISE
+144 QILLESVGQRISE
-157 MRSIYPRLPIDEEK
+157 MRSIYPRLPIDEGK
-171 AVQFVA
+171 AVQFVE

-225 AMKFGGFERKEVE
+225 AMKFGGFEKKEVE
-238 IWFKLHRKITFRL
+238 TWFKLHQKITLRL

-264 SLGVVAYFVGGFFFI
+264 SLGLVAYFVGGFFFL

-308 TRGEPVTALF
+308 SRGESITALI
-318 LAFLSLVLNYGIS
+318 LAFLSLLLNYGIS
-331 RFRSGMGKR
+331 RFRAGMGKR
-340 LHQQGAWLSFML
+340 LHEQGAWLSFML

-369 IGPMAVVLAYGLV
+369 IGPMAVVLAYGLI
-382 RFLSGQTLSDAR
+382 RFLSGQSTS
-394 QITHN
+394 NN

>member
-1 MENINENS
+1 MSVDSNDHSDSENGMDLLS
-9 KSPQNGDDQDDIL
+9 
-22 TLKRNAFW
+22 LKRNAFW
-30 HIWKR
+30 HLWKR
-35 RALLLIALIFLL
+35 RGLLLVALIFVL
-47 IPLWGTFQPLFE
+47 IPLWGTFKPLFE
-59 FILFAVSL
+59 FILFAISL
-67 AALTYPIFYRPI
+67 AALTYPVFYRPI
-79 YRLGQKLMPHF
+79 YRLVQKVGSKLPS
-90 LGNRISEFSA
+90 NRLSEFSA
-100 ILSTLTLLL
+100 ILSTLTLVL

-116 LLLIEASKS
+116 LLLVEASKT
-125 PQGFGNMVVSL
+125 PQSFGNMVVSL

-144 EILLDSVSRRISE
+144 QILLESVGQRISE
-157 MRSIYPRLPIDEEK
+157 MRSIYPRLPIDEAK
-171 AVQFVA
+171 AVQFVE

-225 AMKFGGFERKEVE
+225 AMKFGGFEKKEVE
-238 IWFKLHRKITFRL
+238 TWFKLHQKITLRL

-264 SLGVVAYFVGGFFFI
+264 SLGLVAYFVGGFFFL

-308 TRGEPVTALF
+308 TRGEPITALI
-318 LAFLSLVLNYGIS
+318 LASLSLLLNYGIS
-331 RFRSGMGKR
+331 RFRARMGKR
-340 LHQQGAWLSFML
+340 LHEQGAWLSFML

-369 IGPMAVVLAYGLV
+369 IGPMAVVLAYGLI
-382 RFLSGQTLSDAR
+382 RFLSGQS
-394 QITHN
+394 ISNN

>member
-1 MENINENS
+1 MNVDSKDHSDSENGVDLLS
-9 KSPQNGDDQDDIL
+9 
-22 TLKRNAFW
+22 LKRNAFW
-30 HIWKR
+30 HLWKR
-35 RALLLIALIFLL
+35 RGLLLVALIFVL
-47 IPLWGTFQPLFE
+47 IPLWGTFKPLFE
-59 FILFAVSL
+59 FILFAISL
-67 AALTYPIFYRPI
+67 AALTYPVFYRPI
-79 YRLGQKLMPHF
+79 YRLIQKVGSKLPS
-90 LGNRISEFSA
+90 NRLSEFSA
-100 ILSTLTLLL
+100 ILSTLTLVL

-116 LLLIEASKS
+116 LLLVEASKT
-125 PQGFGNMVVSL
+125 PQSFGNMVVSL

-144 EILLDSVSRRISE
+144 QILLESVGQRISE
-157 MRSIYPRLPIDEEK
+157 MRSIYPRLPIDEGK
-171 AVQFVA
+171 AVQFVE

-225 AMKFGGFERKEVE
+225 AMKFGGFEKKEVE
-238 IWFKLHRKITFRL
+238 TWFKLHQKITLRL

-264 SLGVVAYFVGGFFFI
+264 SLGLVAYFVGGFFFL

-308 TRGEPVTALF
+308 SRGEPITALT
-318 LAFLSLVLNYGIS
+318 LASLSLLLNYGIS
-331 RFRSGMGKR
+331 RFRAGMGKR
-340 LHQQGAWLSFML
+340 LHEQGAWLSFML

-369 IGPMAVVLAYGLV
+369 IGPMAVVLAYGLI
-382 RFLSGQTLSDAR
+382 RFLSGQS
-394 QITHN
+394 ISNS

>member
-1 MENINENS
+1 MSVDSKDHSDSENGMDLLS
-9 KSPQNGDDQDDIL
+9 
-22 TLKRNAFW
+22 LKRNAFW
-30 HIWKR
+30 HLWKR
-35 RALLLIALIFLL
+35 RGLLLVALIFVL
-47 IPLWGTFQPLFE
+47 IPLWGTFKPLFE
-59 FILFAVSL
+59 FILFAISL
-67 AALTYPIFYRPI
+67 AALTYPVFYRPI
-79 YRLGQKLMPHF
+79 YRLVQKVGSKLPS
-90 LGNRISEFSA
+90 NRLSEFSA
-100 ILSTLTLLL
+100 ILSTLTLVL

-116 LLLIEASKS
+116 LLLVEASKT
-125 PQGFGNMVVSL
+125 PQSFGNMVVSL

-144 EILLDSVSRRISE
+144 QILLESVGQRISE
-157 MRSIYPRLPIDEEK
+157 MRSIYPRLPIDEGK
-171 AVQFVA
+171 AVQFVE

-225 AMKFGGFERKEVE
+225 AMKFGGFEKKEVE
-238 IWFKLHRKITFRL
+238 TWFKLHQKITLRL

-264 SLGVVAYFVGGFFFI
+264 SLGLVAYFVGGFFFL

-308 TRGEPVTALF
+308 SRGEPITALI
-318 LAFLSLVLNYGIS
+318 LASLSLLLNYGIS
-331 RFRSGMGKR
+331 RFRAGMGKR
-340 LHQQGAWLSFML
+340 LHEQGAWLSFML

-369 IGPMAVVLAYGLV
+369 IGPMAVVLAYGLI
-382 RFLSGQTLSDAR
+382 RFLSGQS
-394 QITHN
+394 ISNS

>member
-1 MENINENS
+1 MSSDS
-9 KSPQNGDDQDDIL
+9 KDHNDSDNGMDL
-22 TLKRNAFW
+22 LSLKRNAFW
-30 HIWKR
+30 HLWKR
-35 RALLLIALIFLL
+35 RGLLLVALIFVL
-47 IPLWGTFQPLFE
+47 IPLWGTFAPLFE
-59 FILFAVSL
+59 FILFAISL
-67 AALTYPIFYRPI
+67 AALTYPVFYRPI
-79 YRLGQKLMPHF
+79 YRLVKKVGSNLPS
-90 LGNRISEFSA
+90 NRLSEFSA
-100 ILSTLTLLL
+100 ILSTLTLVL

-116 LLLIEASKS
+116 LLLVEASKS
-125 PQGFGNMVVSL
+125 PQSFGNMVVSL

-144 EILLDSVSRRISE
+144 QILLNSVGQRISE

-225 AMKFGGFERKEVE
+225 AMKFGGFEKKEVE
-238 IWFKLHRKITFRL
+238 TWFKLHQKITLRL

-264 SLGVVAYFVGGFFFI
+264 SLGLVAYFVGGFFFL

-308 TRGEPVTALF
+308 SRGEPVTALL
-318 LAFLSLVLNYGIS
+318 LASLSLLLNYGIS
-331 RFRSGMGKR
+331 RFRAGMGKR
-340 LHQQGAWLSFML
+340 LHEQGAWLSFML

-369 IGPMAVVLAYGLV
+369 IGPMAVVLAYGLI
-382 RFLSGQTLSDAR
+382 RFLSGQSVTNS
-394 QITHN
+394 

>member
-1 MENINENS
+1 MSGDS
-9 KSPQNGDDQDDIL
+9 KDHNDSDNGMDL
-22 TLKRNAFW
+22 LSLKRNAFW
-30 HIWKR
+30 HLWKR
-35 RALLLIALIFLL
+35 RGLLLVALIFVL
-47 IPLWGTFQPLFE
+47 IPLWGTFAPLFE
-59 FILFAVSL
+59 FILFAISL
-67 AALTYPIFYRPI
+67 AALTYPVFYRPI
-79 YRLGQKLMPHF
+79 YRLVQKVGSNLPS
-90 LGNRISEFSA
+90 NRLSEFSA
-100 ILSTLTLLL
+100 ILSTLTLVL

-116 LLLIEASKS
+116 LLLVEASKS
-125 PQGFGNMVVSL
+125 PQSFGNMVVSL

-144 EILLDSVSRRISE
+144 QILLNSVGQRISE

-225 AMKFGGFERKEVE
+225 AMKFGGFEKKEVE
-238 IWFKLHRKITFRL
+238 TWFKLHQKITLRL

-264 SLGVVAYFVGGFFFI
+264 SLGLVAYFVAGFFFL

-308 TRGEPVTALF
+308 SRGEPVTALL
-318 LAFLSLVLNYGIS
+318 LASLSLLLNYGIS
-331 RFRSGMGKR
+331 RFRAGMGKR
-340 LHQQGAWLSFML
+340 LHEQGAWLSFML

-369 IGPMAVVLAYGLV
+369 IGPMAVVLAYGLI
-382 RFLSGQTLSDAR
+382 RFLSGQSVTNS
-394 QITHN
+394 